1 MRVKAETDRNL
12 TILTLL
18 RNNAADTAYMF
29 FRSLTGNRVFSFP
42 LALKENAVEPLT
54 MGPSL
59 LPTVPLA
66 LNA

>member
-1 MRVKAETDRNL
+1 MQR
-12 TILTLL
+12 IQPS
-18 RNNAADTAYMF
+18 MF